1 METIIARRVIRAGRF
16 LWTRV
21 PWVMAGR
28 TGRHGEWTNSLKKKR
43 GGGVRG
49 ADRTGGGASGAPG
62 DVTRRG
68 LQTPCVISRMTRQS
82 SEGSLTRTVTSI
94 RGNYPPLLYHFRF
107 ACKSYLS

>member
-43 GGGVRG
+43 DGGVRG

-68 LQTPCVISRMTRQS
+68 YRPRM
-82 SEGSLTRTVTSI
+82 
-94 RGNYPPLLYHFRF
+94 
-107 ACKSYLS
+107 